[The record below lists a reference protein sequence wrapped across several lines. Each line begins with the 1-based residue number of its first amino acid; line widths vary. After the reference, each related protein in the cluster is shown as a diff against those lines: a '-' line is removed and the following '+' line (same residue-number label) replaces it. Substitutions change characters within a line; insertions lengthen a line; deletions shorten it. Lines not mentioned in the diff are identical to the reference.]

1 MSYNGDIEE
10 DFKDD
15 ISTSSLPNVVLGIYF
30 ILNLILTM
38 GNPNSDELMGI
49 FIYTWIVLAIIF
61 MRRNKDKVFNWL
73 LNIFVS
79 LQAVL
84 VFATVMMTVE
94 YLGSGGDD
102 AGATIQL
109 GLLVLLLI
117 TIGVLLYKGNRR
129 LS

>member
-15 ISTSSLPNVVLGIYF
+15 VSTSSLPNVVLGIYF

-73 LNIFVS
+73 LNIFIS

-102 AGATIQL
+102 TGAMIQL

-117 TIGVLLYKGNRR
+117 TIGVLLYKGNRS